1 MKKISCF
8 FYTCLLVCLF
18 VEVTKAQSVSI
29 SKEEMGKVFEK
40 TNTWF
45 RATNAYSLDVTHASY
60 ENYTTPVPADR
71 AEGYFKKEG
80 NNYHS
85 FLMGIHTI
93 QNSQYKIV
101 IDTAQKVIVVAN
113 PDQLAWLA
121 YTQDDYKVVLK
132 SATATRMRKT
142 GRYTFYRVELS
153 EQNPMGAYE
162 FLIDENGLAREI
174 SWYYNKEVKLE
185 ENNAAS
191 AVKPRM
197 SISFSDYQENPSFNF
212 TETFSEAPYFF
223 KKNDQLLVTEN
234 YIKYQLLDQRI
245 KK

>member
-1 MKKISCF
+1 MKQINYF
-8 FYTCLLVCLF
+8 FNTCLLCCLF
-18 VEVTKAQSVSI
+18 IGSAAAQSVSI
-29 SKEEMGKVFEK
+29 SKEEMGAVFEK

-45 RATNAYSLDVTHASY
+45 RATNAYSLNVTHASY
-60 ENYTTPVPADR
+60 ENYTTGVPADKSD
-71 AEGYFKKEG
+71 GYFKKDG

-101 IDTAQKVIVVAN
+101 IDTAQKIIVVAN
-113 PDQLAWLA
+113 PDQLTWLA
-121 YTQDDYKVVLK
+121 YTQDDYQVVLK

-142 GRYTFYRVELS
+142 GRYTFYRVELP

-174 SWYYNKEVKLE
+174 SWYYNQEMRTD

-191 AVKPRM
+191 TVKPRM
-197 SISFSDYQENPSFNF
+197 SISFSGYQENPSFNF

-223 KKNDQLLVTEN
+223 KKNDQLQVTEN
-234 YIKYQLLDQRI
+234 YIKFKLLDQRI
-245 KK
+245 RK